1 MAKAASKKTDKQEGS
16 GTERKGTVHR
26 VVDIL
31 AALAAVKTDIGV
43 AELAKQ
49 VNLPFP
55 TVHRLL
61 HLLRTED
68 IVTWN
73 EDSHRYS
80 IGPELLRI
88 SCQVQSS
95 FDVIKLAQKHLDEI
109 RNATGESVLFCLYS
123 SNSLSMSF
131 VSVVMG
137 SHPLQYRF
145 EMNTPLSLIYG
156 ASGKSILAFLP
167 DDRIERAYE
176 KETDASETGATKP
189 ELLTLKEELA
199 RIKSNGY
206 SATEGE
212 KLSGARGIAAPIFD
226 ANGVFGSFC
235 ITCPRE
241 RIPLDR
247 VTEFANTVKKCASEF
262 SHTLGSKD
270 N

>member
-1 MAKAASKKTDKQEGS
+1 MAKTAPKKTDQAEEK

-68 IVTWN
+68 IVSWN
-73 EDSHRYS
+73 EGTHRYS

-88 SCQVQSS
+88 SSRVLSS
-95 FDVIKLAQKHLDEI
+95 FDIIKRAKQHMNEVRDV
-109 RNATGESVLFCLYS
+109 TGETVIFSLFS
-123 SNSLSMSF
+123 ASNASMSF
-131 VSVVMG
+131 VSAAMG

-156 ASGKSILAFLP
+156 ASGKSILAFASDEQIEHIYNEEP
-167 DDRIERAYE
+167 D
-176 KETDASETGATKP
+176 TSETGIQKP
-189 ELLTLKEELA
+189 QISSLKDELNRVRT
-199 RIKSNGY
+199 NGY
-206 SATEGE
+206 SVTEGE
-212 KLSGARGIAAPIFD
+212 KLVGARGIAAPVFD
-226 ANGVFGSFC
+226 AKGVFGSFC

-247 VTEFANTVKKCASEF
+247 VNEFAETIKRAASEF
-262 SHTLGSKD
+262 SHTLGGKQ